1 MSKNVYMEIL
11 HGVREYAN
19 YFKVKCT
26 ITMMMLAY
34 GSPADS
40 HDDYLRMS
48 ESTGIEYMYR
58 CRGGKVWQILFE
70 RPNEATKIM
79 TRNAPRQFPRMLGS
93 INCMHW

>member
-48 ESTGIEYMYR
+48 ESTVIKCMYKL
-58 CRGGKVWQILFE
+58 CSRGGKVWQRRFE
-70 RPNEATKIM
+70 RAK
-79 TRNAPRQFPRMLGS
+79 
-93 INCMHW
+93 

>member
-48 ESTGIEYMYR
+48 ESTGI
-58 CRGGKVWQILFE
+58 
-70 RPNEATKIM
+70 
-79 TRNAPRQFPRMLGS
+79 
-93 INCMHW
+93 